1 MFKQRLTYANVAA
14 TLALVFSMS
23 GGALAANHY
32 LITSTKQISPKVV
45 KALKG
50 KTGKAG
56 VTGPKGA
63 QGVPGAQGPQGSAG
77 QNLTAET
84 VLPSGHSESGAFSAA
99 AGYDAGHES
108 SPGKFEYGWLGAG
121 ITYVQPLATPI
132 AEANIV
138 DVTTGTAPHCSGVGH
153 ADPGYLCLYD
163 SVRFDVEPAYGY
175 SNTTEFST
183 PSPGV
188 VLYWPVAAAGEAY
201 AGGEYTVT
209 AP

>member
-1 MFKQRLTYANVAA
+1 MLKSKLTYANVAA

-56 VTGPKGA
+56 AAGPQGPQGA
-63 QGVPGAQGPQGSAG
+63 AGAQGPQGSAG

-99 AGYDAGHES
+99 AGYDAGVG
-108 SPGKFEYGWLGAG
+108 GKEFGWLGAG

-132 AEANIV
+132 SEKNII
-138 DVTTGTAPHCSGVGH
+138 DVTTGTATHCPGVGQ

-163 SVRFDVEPAYGY
+163 FVRFDVEPAYGY
-175 SNTTEFST
+175 SNATQFST

>member
-50 KTGKAG
+50 KTGKTGNTGPTGPQGPQGTAG
-56 VTGPKGA
+56 V
-63 QGVPGAQGPQGSAG
+63 QGSAG

-84 VLPSGHSESGAFSAA
+84 TLPSGHSESGAFSAA
-99 AGYDAGHES
+99 GGYDAGLG
-108 SPGKFEYGWLGAG
+108 GKEFGWIGAG
-121 ITYVQPLATPI
+121 ITYVQPLAAPI
-132 AEANIV
+132 AEKNII
-138 DVTTGTAPHCSGVGH
+138 DVKTTTATHCPGVGH

-163 SVRFDVEPAYGY
+163 SIASDVGGGYGY

-188 VLYWPVAAAGEAY
+188 VLYWPVSGAGTPY
-201 AGGEYTVT
+201 SGGEYTVT

>member
-1 MFKQRLTYANVAA
+1 MLKSRLTYANVVA
-14 TLALVFSMS
+14 TLALVFAMS

-45 KALKG
+45 KTLKG
-50 KTGKAG
+50 KNGQTGKAG
-56 VTGPKGA
+56 ATGAQGPQGA
-63 QGVPGAQGPQGSAG
+63 QGVPGSAG

-99 AGYDAGHES
+99 AGYDAGVG
-108 SPGKFEYGWLGAG
+108 GKEFGWLGAG
-121 ITYVQPLATPI
+121 ITYVQPLAAPI
-132 AEANIV
+132 AETNIV
-138 DVTTGTAPHCSGVGH
+138 DVTAGTATHCPGVGH

-175 SNTTEFST
+175 SNNTQFST

-188 VLYWPVAAAGEAY
+188 VLYWPVTAAGEAY